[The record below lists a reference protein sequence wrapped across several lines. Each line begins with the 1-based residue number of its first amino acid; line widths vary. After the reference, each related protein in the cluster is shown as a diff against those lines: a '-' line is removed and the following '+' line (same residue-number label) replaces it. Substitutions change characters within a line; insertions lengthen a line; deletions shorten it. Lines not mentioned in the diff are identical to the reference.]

1 MAGQYSNKGK
11 APIALIVEDDPDLR
25 ELGAALLEETD
36 LRVVECVD
44 AEEAMAVMA
53 REGDNVALVFA
64 DVRLPGVLD
73 GIDLAR
79 RVKALW
85 PHVSMVVTS
94 GYAARRPD
102 KLPDTVA
109 YMPKP
114 WLALDVL
121 VQAEKAADWMQRA
134 QRI

>member
-1 MAGQYSNKGK
+1 MATQAFRGST
-11 APIALIVEDDPDLR
+11 PIALIVEDDPDVR

-36 LRVVECVD
+36 LRVVECED
-44 AEEAMAVMA
+44 AEQAMAVMA
-53 REGDNVALVFA
+53 REGENVALVFT
-64 DVRLPGVLD
+64 DIRLPGLLNGV
-73 GIDLAR
+73 DLAR
-79 RVKALW
+79 HVKALW

-94 GYAARRPD
+94 GYEGRRPE

-121 VQAEKAADWMQRA
+121 MQAERAAEWMHRGQRV
-134 QRI
+134 